1 MLFDAQEKILLKKPA
16 WQVRLG
22 PLEWLKYTYARPEGD
37 VLTLLGSIK
46 KGLQVG
52 ALAINRESQY
62 FQVVGDHLTL
72 LNTSQIT
79 KAMAKAKAPDSAPVY
94 RLKPPTAPAPLVI
107 VKKRRTFVKE

>member
-1 MLFDAQEKILLKKPA
+1 MLKKPA

-37 VLTLLGSIK
+37 ALTLLGSVR

-52 ALAINRESQY
+52 ALATNNEAQY

-79 KAMAKAKAPDSAPVY
+79 KAMAKCKTTDSAPPHRTSLRATV
-94 RLKPPTAPAPLVI
+94 APLVI
-107 VKKRRTFVKE
+107 VKKRRTFIKE